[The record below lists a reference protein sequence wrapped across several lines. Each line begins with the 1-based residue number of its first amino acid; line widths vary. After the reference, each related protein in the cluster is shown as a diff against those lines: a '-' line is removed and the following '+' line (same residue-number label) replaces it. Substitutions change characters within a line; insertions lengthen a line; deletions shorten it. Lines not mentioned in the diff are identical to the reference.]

1 MGLRRSSPAAA
12 YDRLAGQA
20 VDDFYRQYSHRVY
33 GYCVRALGS
42 REEAED
48 VLQDT
53 YLKAWRSL
61 QSGFRPEAPDAWL
74 LHIARNL
81 CISRHRAAAV
91 RISAE
96 PLEEVALDYGFAW
109 SSRDELFAL
118 STALAE
124 LPELQR
130 RAVVL
135 REWRGLSYEEIAAEL
150 GLTYSAVATH
160 ISRGRRLL
168 AAGLERSLAS
178 TLRGGSGFRVVIVAV
193 SKTLLAVSGTATVGK
208 AAAVVAAIGL
218 AVTSSSRELGAPIA
232 GAAGESLRRPP
243 IAAGGEHVE
252 AAARVRHPA
261 SGLVAGIGERSVSW
275 RAAPAAP
282 PRLGQWEW
290 AASELPR
297 PPAAQ
302 ADGPATG
309 HDGAAITPHVEAP
322 ATEQGQGRPPE
333 VGTDGNAAHPG
344 EMNNGPPAAGPPAAE
359 PPVGHASNGP
369 DGGQGRPPDEGTDG
383 NAARPGE
390 NANGPPAAGPPAAE
404 PPVGHAS
411 SGPGRGQGRPPDEGT
426 DGNAAHPGENANG
439 PPAAGPPAAE
449 PPVGHASSGPD
460 GSQGRPPDEG
470 TDGNAAHP
478 GETNDGPP
486 AAANPRLQGS

>member
-1 MGLRRSSPAAA
+1 M
-12 YDRLAGQA
+12 
-20 VDDFYRQYSHRVY
+20 
-33 GYCVRALGS
+33 
-42 REEAED
+42 
-48 VLQDT
+48 
-53 YLKAWRSL
+53 
-61 QSGFRPEAPDAWL
+61 
-74 LHIARNL
+74 
-81 CISRHRAAAV
+81 
-91 RISAE
+91 
-96 PLEEVALDYGFAW
+96 
-109 SSRDELFAL
+109 FAL

-232 GAAGESLRRPP
+232 GATGESVRRPP
-243 IAAGGEHVE
+243 IAAGEEHVE
-252 AAARVRHPA
+252 AATRVRHPA

-383 NAARPGE
+383 NAAHPGE

-404 PPVGHAS
+404 PPGHAS
-411 SGPGRGQGRPPDEGT
+411 SGPGRGQGRPPEEGT

-449 PPVGHASSGPD
+449 PPVGHASNGPD
-460 GSQGRPPDEG
+460 GGQGRPPDEG

-478 GETNDGPP
+478 GETERRP
-486 AAANPRLQGS
+486 AGCR